1 MTKGGIHCRKKDN
14 WKAEDIWSASVSNL
28 LRIEPHPEK
37 KCALQIVV
45 VHTYEVT
52 AEDHQQALRILGAA
66 KNLDLGQSATKASK
80 NTDAARTGAGG
91 GTKEAKRK
99 GQGKERS
106 SGPRRASKGDFD
118 VNGVIGKGSFGEVS
132 LVTHKIT
139 KEKYAM
145 KVMKKSDCLDLYDDL
160 YSEQKILA
168 MLSHPFIVG
177 MHYYFE
183 DKDSLYY
190 ILDYVPGGELYQHL
204 TQRGRFP
211 EPQARFYMAE
221 IVLALEYL
229 HKGGVVYRDLKPEN
243 ILLDKDGHI
252 KVTDFGLSK
261 SGITSAGGGAQT
273 FCGTPQYLAP
283 EILRGLEHGTAVD
296 WWSAGVVLYEMVTG
310 KTPFQSEN
318 RKEMYAK
325 VVKGNI
331 NFPYYV
337 SAPCKAIIRGFLVR
351 RPHDRLGS
359 GPLKVDEIKGQTFFS
374 SINWDALYRKQIEAP
389 FIPNTSENAGAPH
402 RRGGVGTSPAFGNNV
417 AEDSKVPARD
427 GTQRSILRRG
437 GRHARGSVK
446 PSFRSSEMTHRL
458 DSLLNS
464 ISKRDNSP
472 TRKRLEMFHESR
484 SGGSG
489 SGSSANNSTPPTPT
503 RRTRPK
509 PLQIGRNKGRRQS
522 GALFLGDEAKSS
534 DPLRGGEIGG
544 KSGGKA
550 HWHDESSGSESWLRG
565 LGGEADSIKGNE
577 LTSPSTNPMIDNV
590 LMMYKD
596 SG

>member
-1 MTKGGIHCRKKDN
+1 MHVPSITFDVKCGTKHRQLVMTKGGIHCRKKDN

-273 FCGTPQYLAP
+273 FCGTPQYLGSCLALARSRLLSLAHFLHH
-283 EILRGLEHGTAVD
+283 EYHTNHAQ
-296 WWSAGVVLYEMVTG
+296 TG
-310 KTPFQSEN
+310 KKKSHTIFRCLQQHKHMLQLQ
-318 RKEMYAK
+318 R
-325 VVKGNI
+325 
-331 NFPYYV
+331 F
-337 SAPCKAIIRGFLVR
+337 C
-351 RPHDRLGS
+351 
-359 GPLKVDEIKGQTFFS
+359 
-374 SINWDALYRKQIEAP
+374 
-389 FIPNTSENAGAPH
+389 
-402 RRGGVGTSPAFGNNV
+402 
-417 AEDSKVPARD
+417 ED
-427 GTQRSILRRG
+427 
-437 GRHARGSVK
+437 
-446 PSFRSSEMTHRL
+446 
-458 DSLLNS
+458 
-464 ISKRDNSP
+464 
-472 TRKRLEMFHESR
+472 
-484 SGGSG
+484 
-489 SGSSANNSTPPTPT
+489 
-503 RRTRPK
+503 
-509 PLQIGRNKGRRQS
+509 
-522 GALFLGDEAKSS
+522 
-534 DPLRGGEIGG
+534 
-544 KSGGKA
+544 
-550 HWHDESSGSESWLRG
+550 
-565 LGGEADSIKGNE
+565 
-577 LTSPSTNPMIDNV
+577 
-590 LMMYKD
+590 
-596 SG
+596 